1 MEALPG
7 KLEVAEGLP
16 RDVPRVHV
24 ENLAVGSLVVPPR
37 EKDMSIYL
45 REGIVE
51 GGKGVTDFLARAR
64 GRPPRGSD
72 IN

>member
-16 RDVPRVHV
+16 RDVPSVHV
-24 ENLAVGSLVVPPR
+24 ENLAVGSLIIPSR

-51 GGKGVTDFLARAR
+51 GGKGISDFLARAC
-64 GRPPRGSD
+64 GWPPRGSD